1 MKKQKVISQMKGQ
14 DKTPE
19 KQLNELEMGN
29 LQEKEIIIIVV
40 TMIQFLGKRMEKMQQ
55 MFTKDLEELKN
66 KQAEMN
72 NTPEGI
78 NSRITEAEDQI
89 SDMEGRMLEITAT
102 EQNIE
107 KTMKKI
113 NSA

>member
-1 MKKQKVISQMKGQ
+1 MQ
-14 DKTPE
+14 
-19 KQLNELEMGN
+19 EM
-29 LQEKEIIIIVV
+29 
-40 TMIQFLGKRMEKMQQ
+40 FA
-55 MFTKDLEELKN
+55 KDLEELKN